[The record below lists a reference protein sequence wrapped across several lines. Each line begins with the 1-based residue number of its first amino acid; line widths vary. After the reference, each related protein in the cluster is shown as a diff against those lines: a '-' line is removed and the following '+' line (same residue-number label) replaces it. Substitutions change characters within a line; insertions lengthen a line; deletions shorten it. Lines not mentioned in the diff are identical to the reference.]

1 MRKDCYQRCNNTV
14 GEPRNGAIG
23 TDSKGTDAHL
33 INMLDRSRLFM
44 KDTLKS
50 EIFETHTPNFFHHEI
65 YCKNKNFSLSEFD
78 ATHEQLSKRYKELE
92 CESVSLQKSRE
103 SIQKSL
109 VGYHNRS
116 MDIADRRKDL
126 HTAVDNVRNS
136 LRTIMNS

>member
-1 MRKDCYQRCNNTV
+1 
-14 GEPRNGAIG
+14 
-23 TDSKGTDAHL
+23 
-33 INMLDRSRLFM
+33 M